1 MRPIMDVMSY
11 SEVRNNLKSV
21 MDRVVDDCSEVIV
34 TRRCGKPVVLIS
46 LDTWRSLEETEY
58 LLSDPAN
65 AAELR
70 ASIAELDSG
79 KVAEHDLIEP

>member
-1 MRPIMDVMSY
+1 MDVMSY
-11 SEVRNNLKSV
+11 SEVRKNLKTV
-21 MDRVVDDCSEVIV
+21 MDRVVDDCAEMII
-34 TRRCGKPVVLIS
+34 TRRNGRPVVMIS
-46 LDTWRSLEETEY
+46 LDAWRSLSETEY

-79 KVAEHDLIEP
+79 KVAEHELIEP